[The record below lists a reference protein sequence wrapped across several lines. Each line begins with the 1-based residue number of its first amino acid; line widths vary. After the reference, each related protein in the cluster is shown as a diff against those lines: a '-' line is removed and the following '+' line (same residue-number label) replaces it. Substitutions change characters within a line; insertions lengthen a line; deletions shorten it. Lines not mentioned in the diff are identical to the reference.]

1 MLPREWPSDG
11 VIEFKNYSTRY
22 RPGLELVLR
31 NITCVVQSGEKVTVK
46 FHYFL
51 CFFNI
56 RNITVQIVQY

>member
-46 FHYFL
+46 LQFVVHF
-51 CFFNI
+51 
-56 RNITVQIVQY
+56 